1 MAAVFY
7 ATLSAT
13 QEDYGTASAAGLIL
27 TLGFVSASCLLGVV
41 DLVVRT
47 WPLVGELDAEAYLV
61 ALVLVADHEAVD
73 GALRVSPTRRRR
85 QEDAT
90 TGRAT
95 VLTAAARRWNGV
107 TGPKLRRSGGPA
119 PAADDRRRGPHRRVA
134 GCRA

>member
-73 GALRVSPTRRRR
+73 GALRVSPTRRRPQEGVPDEAAPPGGRDDRAGHRAHGRR
-85 QEDAT
+85 QTLER
-90 TGRAT
+90 GHRAE
-95 VLTAAARRWNGV
+95 AA
-107 TGPKLRRSGGPA
+107 PFRRS
-119 PAADDRRRGPHRRVA
+119 RSCRG
-134 GCRA
+134 